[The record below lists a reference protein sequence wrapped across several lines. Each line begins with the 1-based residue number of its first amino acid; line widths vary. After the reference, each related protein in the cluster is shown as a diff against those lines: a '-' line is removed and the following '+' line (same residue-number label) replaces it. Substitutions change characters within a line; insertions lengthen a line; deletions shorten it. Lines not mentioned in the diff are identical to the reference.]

1 MQAKSIT
8 GGQVR
13 DNEAH
18 TVVVSLTFFL
28 FLFFIVI
35 FGFWFF
41 VFFFLRHWTPG
52 NSVIM
57 HILSLHG
64 VHSRM

>member
-18 TVVVSLTFFL
+18 TVVVSLTLFL

-41 VFFFLRHWTPG
+41 VFFSPPLDVG
-52 NSVIM
+52 Q
-57 HILSLHG
+57 
-64 VHSRM
+64 